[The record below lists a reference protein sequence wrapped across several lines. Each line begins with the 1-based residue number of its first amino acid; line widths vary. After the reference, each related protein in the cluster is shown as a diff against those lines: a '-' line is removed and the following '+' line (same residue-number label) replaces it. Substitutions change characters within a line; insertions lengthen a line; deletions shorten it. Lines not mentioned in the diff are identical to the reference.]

1 MPGDAAHR
9 APRRKHRRTGPN
21 PAVPHC
27 TRLSKSANCAIRNSG
42 RAVGRFSVVAM
53 KQPARVLVVDDA
65 SHIRDMDER
74 FLRGSG
80 METLQAAN
88 GIQALDVARRVT
100 PDVIVTDVKMPV
112 MDGLSLCRVLRADAA
127 TRHVRVVVVT
137 GD

>member
-1 MPGDAAHR
+1 M
-9 APRRKHRRTGPN
+9 
-21 PAVPHC
+21 
-27 TRLSKSANCAIRNSG
+27 
-42 RAVGRFSVVAM
+42 VAM

-137 GD
+137 GDVSEQAQAAFAAGCDAVLAKPCSRTILVATIRRLLARG